1 MINSVK
7 MPRAYSEVYNLINA
21 LGDSYVNKI
30 PTSIYNTLKTKRD
43 TNYNPKYEKDQVI
56 TDKDISYEGLA
67 LISAIN
73 LQYLCD
79 NSLEKDELKKIY
91 INNTELENK
100 KFSYNNLFKH
110 SNKNQNVVSVALVEY
125 KQGFFTKIINKIKNL
140 VKRRK

>member
-91 INNTELENK
+91 INNTELENE

>member
-100 KFSYNNLFKH
+100 KFSYDNLFK
-110 SNKNQNVVSVALVEY
+110 KPVQNETVRSVALVEY
-125 KQGFFTKIINKIKNL
+125 KQGFFTKIINKIKDL

>member
-1 MINSVK
+1 

-100 KFSYNNLFKH
+100 KFSYDNLFK
-110 SNKNQNVVSVALVEY
+110 KPVQNETVRSVALVEY
-125 KQGFFTKIINKIKNL
+125 KQGFFTKIINKIKDL